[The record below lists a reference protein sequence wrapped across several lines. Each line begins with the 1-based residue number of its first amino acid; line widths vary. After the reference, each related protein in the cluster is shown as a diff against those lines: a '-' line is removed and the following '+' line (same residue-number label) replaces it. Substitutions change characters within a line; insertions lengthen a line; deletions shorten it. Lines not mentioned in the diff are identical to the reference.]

1 MDRETILQAEH
12 DVILEAYDWLN
23 DKESDSY
30 GKIQYVLGAHDLALV
45 LLNRLESND
54 ERTV

>member
-1 MDRETILQAEH
+1 MNRETILQAEH

-45 LLNRLESND
+45 LLNKLD
-54 ERTV
+54 EAKGE